1 MNRIKDFLWQ
11 KIIDFNA
18 WEVYRTLRT
27 MCFPDV
33 EACFA
38 VELAYYEKHA
48 ERLVNTTPLDVTR
61 AVFARAALL
70 ALRKKKYDLAWKIA
84 QVVEAH
90 ESE

>member
-11 KIIDFNA
+11 KVMDFNA
-18 WEVYRTLRT
+18 WEVYHTLRT

-38 VELAYYEKHA
+38 VELAFYERHA
-48 ERLVNTTPLDVTR
+48 ENLVNATPLDVTR
-61 AVFARAALL
+61 AIFARAALL
-70 ALRKKKYDLAWKIA
+70 ALRKKKYDLAAKIA
-84 QVVEAH
+84 HVIEAH